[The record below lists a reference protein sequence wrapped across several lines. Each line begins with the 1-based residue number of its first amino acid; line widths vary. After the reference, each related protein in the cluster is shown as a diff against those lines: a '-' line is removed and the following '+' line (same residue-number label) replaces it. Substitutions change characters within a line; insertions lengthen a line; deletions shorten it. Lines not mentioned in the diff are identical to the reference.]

1 MKELK
6 MKSLNTEKIFI
17 DREKLYGLIDQKVT
31 DSQVDE
37 VLNRAMQLKGLD
49 LKDAAVLLNI
59 KDEKQRNKVFEA
71 AGKAKEIIYGKRI
84 VLFAPLY
91 LGNVCTNNCVYC
103 SFRKDNTALKR
114 AILTDEQ
121 IQDET
126 KLLLKMG
133 HKRLLVIGGEARAT
147 DVEYYA
153 HSIRKV
159 YETNWNGNTVR
170 RINVEIAPQSE
181 DNFRLLK
188 KEKIGT
194 YICFQETYDEK
205 LYPTFHPSGLKADYG
220 WRLLVMDRALRA
232 GLNDV
237 GIGALFGLTDYRFET
252 LALLEHANHLDKT
265 FGIGPH
271 TVSVPRIEP
280 AEGAPL
286 SYNIPHPVSDDEFML
301 LVAVIRLSLPYTGI
315 ILSTRENDKIRT
327 RLLHYG
333 VSQVSAASRT
343 NPGGYEED
351 EAGAQFSLGDHRSVD
366 EVVSSLIDGGYIPSF
381 CTGCYR
387 RGRVGADFMDLA
399 KPGLIHEFCLPN
411 GMLTF
416 KEYLE
421 DFASPETKAKG
432 EKLLVK
438 LMDDI
443 ENPERRAKTQE
454 LLGEI
459 EKGKRDLYF

>member
-1 MKELK
+1 MQ
-6 MKSLNTEKIFI
+6 SLNTEKIFI

-31 DSQVDE
+31 DSEVDR
-37 VLNRAMQLKGLD
+37 VLNKALELHGLD
-49 LKDAAVLLNI
+49 LKDAAILLNI
-59 KDEKQRNKVFEA
+59 KDEKQRNKVFAA

-91 LGNVCTNNCVYC
+91 LGNKCTNNCVYC

-114 AILTDEQ
+114 TILTDEQ
-121 IQDET
+121 IEEET

-133 HKRLLVIGGEARAT
+133 HKRLLVIGGEAKDT
-147 DVEYYA
+147 DVSYYA
-153 HSIRKV
+153 HSIRTV
-159 YETNWNGNTVR
+159 YGVNYNGNHVR

-188 KEKIGT
+188 QEKIGT
-194 YICFQETYDEK
+194 YICFQETYDQE
-205 LYPTFHPSGLKADYG
+205 LYKTYHPSGLKADYG

-237 GIGALFGLTDYRFET
+237 GIGALFGLADYRFET

-286 SYNIPHPVSDDEFML
+286 STNIPHKVSDEDFML

-315 ILSTRENDKIRT
+315 ILSTRENDQIRG

-343 NPGGYEED
+343 NPGGYD
-351 EAGAQFSLGDHRSVD
+351 ENEQSGAQFSLGDHRTVD
-366 EVVSSLIDGGYIPSF
+366 EVVSALIDDGYIPSF

-416 KEYLE
+416 KEYLQ

-438 LMDDI
+438 LIDDI
-443 ENPERRAKTQE
+443 ENPERRAKTIE
-454 LLGEI
+454 LLAQI
-459 EKGKRDLYF
+459 EKGDRDLYF

>member
-1 MKELK
+1 

-49 LKDAAVLLNI
+49 LKDAAILLNI

-126 KLLLKMG
+126 RLLLKMG

-188 KEKIGT
+188 
-194 YICFQETYDEK
+194 
-205 LYPTFHPSGLKADYG
+205 
-220 WRLLVMDRALRA
+220 
-232 GLNDV
+232 
-237 GIGALFGLTDYRFET
+237 
-252 LALLEHANHLDKT
+252 
-265 FGIGPH
+265 
-271 TVSVPRIEP
+271 
-280 AEGAPL
+280 
-286 SYNIPHPVSDDEFML
+286 
-301 LVAVIRLSLPYTGI
+301 
-315 ILSTRENDKIRT
+315 
-327 RLLHYG
+327 
-333 VSQVSAASRT
+333 
-343 NPGGYEED
+343 
-351 EAGAQFSLGDHRSVD
+351 
-366 EVVSSLIDGGYIPSF
+366 
-381 CTGCYR
+381 
-387 RGRVGADFMDLA
+387 
-399 KPGLIHEFCLPN
+399 
-411 GMLTF
+411 
-416 KEYLE
+416 
-421 DFASPETKAKG
+421 
-432 EKLLVK
+432 
-438 LMDDI
+438 
-443 ENPERRAKTQE
+443 
-454 LLGEI
+454 
-459 EKGKRDLYF
+459 